1 MRKPKKIH
9 PADAAH
15 AARVATAVSF
25 RAYLRLSPH
34 DVLSEEA
41 TTRAE
46 AEAAATAMNAKS
58 QHGRR
63 AIVYAITPSGAAI
76 PI

>member
-1 MRKPKKIH
+1 MRAKKIH

-25 RAYLRLSPH
+25 TAYLRLSPYE
-34 DVLSEEA
+34 VLREDCPTQA
-41 TTRAE
+41 A
-46 AEAAATAMNAKS
+46 AEAAAKGMNAKS

-63 AIVYAITPSGAAI
+63 AIIYAITSDGAAI